1 MTDFEVKGYKQ
12 KCGWLYSDSVKE
24 HFFNPK
30 NLFKSVE
37 EVKKYEKEADG
48 IGEVGSP
55 ACGDVMKMFI
65 KVKDGKITECKWQTF
80 GSLIKGEKVMLPNY
94 SSTNVE
100 DITINSIIMNEES
113 DPVTVEENFIRNYS
127 GKVLTFS
134 LSTSKYYH
142 FTVTPNHPI
151 PCVKRE
157 KVAAI
162 LRKKGSRWSEVNE
175 RKVLNA
181 SSELISASQIKQGDF
196 LLFKIDK
203 KTKNNKELTE
213 ELCQLLGYYVSD
225 GGSPSKN
232 RIIYYFGLNEQE
244 YVKELEEIS
253 KKNKWDY
260 NIFKRNT
267 ENVLCFQLNNPK
279 VVQLLRK
286 HGGISGKKGFSDEVM
301 LLSAKK
307 QMLIVDSYVKGD
319 GWTSQQNENWEEQC
333 FISTSK
339 EEIAYKLQMM
349 LARNKIFAPLHYRE
363 PREFVSRGKKYTNS
377 GEINLIFRKK
387 TQYSRIKY
395 NQKEHSFLIPVQK
408 IDVTNY
414 KGKIYDIGLS
424 EEPKVYKVK
433 GISVHNCASAIASTS
448 MLSCMVI
455 GKTLEEAKKI
465 TPKDIVKEL
474 GGLPPRKIHCS
485 VLGDQALRA
494 AIEDYERKQKENN

>member
-1 MTDFEVKGYKQ
+1 MSNFEVKRYK
-12 KCGWLYSDSVKE
+12 KNCGWLYSDEVKE
-24 HFFNPK
+24 HFFSPK

-37 EVKKYEKEADG
+37 EAAKFEKEADG

-65 KVKDGKITECKWQTF
+65 KVKDNKITDCKWQTF
-80 GSLIKGEKVMLPNY
+80 GSLIKGEKVMLPSY

-100 DITINSIIMNEES
+100 NITINSIILNEEGN
-113 DPVTVEENFIRNYS
+113 PVTVEENFVRNYS

-134 LSTSKYYH
+134 LSTSKHYH

-151 PCVKRE
+151 PCIKRE
-157 KVAAI
+157 KVAKV
-162 LRKKGSRWSEVNE
+162 LRRKGSRWSEVSE
-175 RKVLNA
+175 KKALNA
-181 SSELISASQIKQGDF
+181 TSELISASQIKSGDF
-196 LLFKIDK
+196 LLFKINK
-203 KTKNNKELTE
+203 KTKDNKELTE
-213 ELCQLLGYYVSD
+213 DFCKLLGYYVSD

-244 YVKELEEIS
+244 YIDELEQIS
-253 KKNKWDY
+253 KKNGWEYK
-260 NIFKRNT
+260 IFKRNT

-279 VVQLLRK
+279 IVQLLRK
-286 HGGISGKKGFSDEVM
+286 HGGISGKKNFSEEA
-301 LLSAKK
+301 LLLPPKK
-307 QMLIVDSYVKGD
+307 QMLIVNSYVKGD
-319 GWTSQQNENWEEQC
+319 GWTTQQNQNWEQQQ

-363 PREFVSRGKKYTNS
+363 PREFVTRGKTYRNQ

-395 NQKEHSFLIPVQK
+395 NQKEHAFLIPVQK
-408 IDVTNY
+408 IDVSDY
-414 KGKIYDIGLS
+414 KGKIYDIGLAV
-424 EEPKVYKVK
+424 EPKVYKIK

-465 TPKDIVKEL
+465 TPRDIVGEL

-494 AIEDYERKQKENN
+494 AIKNYEGKQK